1 MSYSFSGFDAELKKA
16 KEWLADEFTALRTG
30 RANPAMVKDILV
42 DCYGSKMKLEN
53 VASIGAQ
60 DARTLLIQ
68 PWDKA
73 SVEPIER
80 AIRAS
85 NLGLQPVVDKD
96 VIRVILPTL
105 TGERRGAL
113 MKLVS
118 EKLEEARIMSR
129 KARDEI
135 WKDIQTKERDGALS
149 EDEKFRAKDELQK
162 KIDAFNRDLE
172 ALVERKKTEI
182 QS

>member
-1 MSYSFSGFDAELKKA
+1 MPYSFSGFDAELRKTT
-16 KEWLADEFTALRTG
+16 EWLASEFVALRTR
-30 RANPAMVKDILV
+30 RANHAMVKDILV

-53 VASIGAQ
+53 VASIGSQ

-68 PWDKA
+68 RWDKR
-73 SVEPIER
+73 SMEPIER

-96 VIRVILPTL
+96 VIRVILPAL
-105 TGERRGAL
+105 TGERREAL
-113 MKLVS
+113 MKIIS

-162 KIDAFNRDLE
+162 KIDVFNDDLNS
-172 ALVERKKTEI
+172 LVERKRIEI
-182 QS
+182 SA